1 MGDAPGKSVAE
12 EQLTALSSTSD
23 VSGSSQCAEEDL
35 RRSDL
40 LATMVATAERQAG
53 MKKPRVH

>member
-12 EQLTALSSTSD
+12 EQLTALSSTRD
-23 VSGSSQCAEEDL
+23 VSDSSQCAEDL

-40 LATMVATAERQAG
+40 LATMVAMTAR
-53 MKKPRVH
+53 